1 MRKQPPRSGNGNEAT
16 RWTRRSALTLPLAFA
31 LAACSSTMSSLTG
44 GNDQPQ
50 LTPALNNQIESQPL
64 QNIGAG
70 NVRVGLI
77 LSLSGAGNAGI
88 AAQSMR
94 NAAELALSEFNNPN
108 IQLIVKDDGGTA
120 QGAQQA
126 AQQAIAEG
134 AEIVL
139 GPLFSHAVAAAGQ
152 VTRTRSVPMIAFS
165 TDSNVAARGIYLL
178 SFQPENDI
186 DRVISF
192 AAARGKRSITGFVPD
207 NAYGNVVEA
216 AIKQY
221 ASARGAKVNAVERY
235 GAGQNDTLSAA
246 RRAQAVFR
254 QTDLII
260 IADGAEVTTRMLQAL
275 NSVGVNPKRMQFAG
289 AGLWDDQNVFAIRE
303 LDGAWFAAPDDS
315 GFRGFA
321 QRYRAR
327 YGSDPA
333 RTASLA
339 YDAVSLVAQLVK
351 TQGPNR
357 FTEEVLTSRS
367 GFAGVDGVF
376 RFRND
381 GTCERALS
389 IMEIR
394 GNAARVIQ
402 AAPKNFNHGQT
413 ASN

>member
-1 MRKQPPRSGNGNEAT
+1 MRELTTFDRAQESARLVA
-16 RWTRRSALTLPLAFA
+16 RRPVLLAGLSLLVA
-31 LAACSSTMSSLTG
+31 GCSTMMPSF
-44 GNDQPQ
+44 NDDRPP
-50 LTPALNNQIESQPL
+50 TNAAAPNANNQIESQPL

-77 LSLSGAGNAGI
+77 LSLSGAGNAGV

-120 QGAQQA
+120 QGAQAAAQA
-126 AQQAIAEG
+126 AISEG

-186 DRVISF
+186 DRIITFS
-192 AAARGKRSITGFVPD
+192 AARGKRSMIAFVPD
-207 NAYGNVVEA
+207 NAYGNVVEG

-221 ASARGAKVNAVERY
+221 SSSRNTKIVALQRYNQNASDIGSAVRRI
-235 GAGQNDTLSAA
+235 AGSL
-246 RRAQAVFR
+246 RQA
-254 QTDLII
+254 DLIV
-260 IADGAEVTTRMLQAL
+260 IADGAESTTLLVQAL
-275 NSVGVNPKRMQFAG
+275 AASGANPRRVQFAG
-289 AGLWDDQNVFAIRE
+289 AGLWDDQNVFTIKDM
-303 LDGAWFAAPDDS
+303 DGAWFAAPDTA
-315 GFRGFA
+315 GFRAFA
-321 QRYRAR
+321 QRYKAR
-327 YGSDPA
+327 FGSEPA

-339 YDAVSLVAQLVK
+339 FDAVSLVAQLVK
-351 TQGPNR
+351 TQGANR
-357 FTEEVLTSRS
+357 FSEEVLTSRS

-381 GTCERALS
+381 GTCERSLAV
-389 IMEIR
+389 MEIR
-394 GNAARVIQ
+394 GGASRVIQ
-402 AAPKNFNHGQT
+402 PAPPNFN
-413 ASN
+413 ANAAL

>member
-1 MRKQPPRSGNGNEAT
+1 
-16 RWTRRSALTLPLAFA
+16 
-31 LAACSSTMSSLTG
+31 MSSLTG
-44 GNDQPQ
+44 GNDEPPQ
-50 LTPALNNQIESQPL
+50 ATAPQNPNNQIETQPL
-64 QNIGAG
+64 QNLGAG
-70 NVRVGLI
+70 NVRVGVI
-77 LSLSGAGNAGI
+77 LSMSGAGNAGV

-108 IQLIVKDDGGTA
+108 IQLIIKDDGGTA
-120 QGAQQA
+120 QGAQAA
-126 AQQAIAEG
+126 AQQAIGEG
-134 AEIVL
+134 AEIIL

-186 DRVISF
+186 DRVITF
-192 AAARGKRSITGFVPD
+192 ASARGKKSVTGFVPD

-216 AIKQY
+216 AVKQFS
-221 ASARGAKVNAVERY
+221 SARGAKVNAVERY
-235 GAGQNDTLSAA
+235 GQGANDPLSAV
-246 RRAQAVFR
+246 RRAQAAYRV
-254 QTDLII
+254 TDLIVL
-260 IADGAEVTTRMLQAL
+260 ADGAEATQRMLQAL
-275 NSVGVNPKRMQFAG
+275 NTVGVTPKRIQFAG
-289 AGLWDDQNVFAIRE
+289 AGLWDDQNVFANKDLE
-303 LDGAWFAAPDDS
+303 GAWFAAPDNN
-315 GFRGFA
+315 GFA
-321 QRYRAR
+321 GFAKR
-327 YGSDPA
+327 YGARFGAQPA

-357 FTEEVLTSRS
+357 FSEEVLTSRS

-394 GNAARVIQ
+394 GGTSRVIQ
-402 AAPKNFNHGQT
+402 QAPNNFNIPAAAQ
-413 ASN
+413 N

>member
-1 MRKQPPRSGNGNEAT
+1 MRKRTNPAEQASNAVL
-16 RWTRRSALTLPLAFA
+16 WTRRSALTLPFGFVLG
-31 LAACSSTMSSLTG
+31 ACSSTMPSFMS
-44 GNDQPQ
+44 DQPP
-50 LTPALNNQIESQPL
+50 LAEGPNPNNQIESQPL
-64 QNIGAG
+64 QNIGGG

-77 LSLSGAGNAGI
+77 LSLSGAGNAGV

-94 NAAELALSEFNNPN
+94 NAAELAHAEFNNPN

-120 QGAQQA
+120 QGAQAA
-126 AQQAIAEG
+126 AQQAIGEG
-134 AEIVL
+134 AEIML

-186 DRVISF
+186 DRVISY
-192 AAARGKRSITGFVPD
+192 ASARGRKSITGFVPD

-216 AIKQY
+216 AIKQF

-235 GAGQNDTLSAA
+235 GQGASDPLSAA
-246 RRAQAVFR
+246 RRAQAAYRV
-254 QTDLII
+254 TDLIV
-260 IADGAEVTTRMLQAL
+260 IADGAEATPRMLQAL
-275 NSVGVNPKRMQFAG
+275 NQVGVNPKRMQFAG

-303 LDGAWFAAPDDS
+303 LEGAWFAAPDNN
-315 GFRGFA
+315 GFAGFA
-321 QRYRAR
+321 QRYTARFRAQ
-327 YGSDPA
+327 PA

-357 FTEEVLTSRS
+357 FTEEVLTNRA

-381 GTCERALS
+381 GTCERSLS

-394 GNAARVIQ
+394 GGTSRVVQQ
-402 AAPKNFNHGQT
+402 APNNFNT
-413 ASN
+413 SATL

>member
-1 MRKQPPRSGNGNEAT
+1 MQNEAGN
-16 RWTRRSALTLPLAFA
+16 RIGMWQRVLSRRAFTGAAMAAA
-31 LAACSSTMSSLTG
+31 LAGCSSVLPSLHDDRPPVAP
-44 GNDQPQ
+44 N
-50 LTPALNNQIESQPL
+50 ANSNVIESQPL
-64 QNIGAG
+64 QNIGG
-70 NVRVGLI
+70 GSIRVGLI

-94 NAAELALSEFNNPN
+94 NAAELALAEFANPN

-120 QGAQQA
+120 QGAQAAAQA
-126 AQQAIAEG
+126 AISEG

-152 VTRTRSVPMIAFS
+152 VTRSRSVPMIAFS

-192 AAARGKRSITGFVPD
+192 ASVRGKRSIIGLVPD

-221 ASARGAKVNAVERY
+221 ASVRDAKVASIERY
-235 GAGQNDTLSAA
+235 PASASEIQSAA
-246 RRAQAVFR
+246 RRAAKSARVA
-254 QTDLII
+254 DLVILADSADATKMA
-260 IADGAEVTTRMLQAL
+260 IAALQA
-275 NSVGVNPKRMQFAG
+275 NGINPRRMQFAG

-303 LDGAWFAAPDDS
+303 LEGAWFAAPANN
-315 GFRGFA
+315 GFAQFA

-327 YGSDPA
+327 FGSEPA

-351 TQGPNR
+351 TQGANR
-357 FTEEVLTSRS
+357 FMEEVLTSPA
-367 GFAGVDGVF
+367 GFVGVDGVF
-376 RFRND
+376 RFRKD
-381 GTCERALS
+381 GTCERSLA

-394 GNAARVIQ
+394 GGTARVLQ
-402 AAPKNFNHGQT
+402 PAPNNF
-413 ASN
+413 APSPAL

>member
-1 MRKQPPRSGNGNEAT
+1 M
-16 RWTRRSALTLPLAFA
+16 TLPFGLLLAG
-31 LAACSSTMSSLTG
+31 CSSTLSSLTG
-44 GNDQPQ
+44 GNDDQPPQ
-50 LTPALNNQIESQPL
+50 GPNPNNQIESQPL
-64 QNIGAG
+64 QNLGTG

-77 LSLSGAGNAGI
+77 LSMSGAGNAGV

-108 IQLIVKDDGGTA
+108 IQLIIKDDGGTA
-120 QGAQQA
+120 QGAQAA

-186 DRVISF
+186 DRVISY
-192 AAARGKRSITGFVPD
+192 AAARGKKSITGFVPD

-221 ASARGAKVNAVERY
+221 ASSRGAKVNAVERY
-235 GAGQNDTLSAA
+235 GQGQADPLSAV
-246 RRAQAVFR
+246 RRAQAAFR
-254 QTDLII
+254 ITDLVV
-260 IADGAEVTTRMLQAL
+260 IADGAEATPRMLQAL

-303 LDGAWFAAPDDS
+303 LEGAWFAAPDNN
-315 GFRGFA
+315 GFNGFS
-321 QRYRAR
+321 QRYTARFRAQ
-327 YGSDPA
+327 PA

-357 FTEEVLTSRS
+357 FTEEVLTSRA

-381 GTCERALS
+381 GTCERSLS

-394 GNAARVIQ
+394 GGTSRVLQQAPNNFNANAAL
-402 AAPKNFNHGQT
+402 
-413 ASN
+413 